1 MPQLSTVKN
10 ALQSTV
16 KKDRLLNAIFA
27 GGKTILVSFARTLY
41 ALWLQVTGLM
51 FVMFTVMAA
60 SALLAQ
66 YHKDHFAD
74 RKRLWVT
81 AASLIVFLWFTLVSF
96 RRANKTMKAKA
107 R

>member
-60 SALLAQ
+60 SALVAQ

>member
-16 KKDRLLNAIFA
+16 RKDRLLNAVVA
-27 GGKTILVSFARTLY
+27 GSKTLLVSLGRTLY
-41 ALWLQVTGLM
+41 ALWLQTTGLV
-51 FVMFTVMAA
+51 FAIFTVMAA
-60 SALLAQ
+60 SALVRQ

-74 RKRLWVT
+74 RQRLWLT
-81 AASLIVFLWFTLVSF
+81 AAFALVCLWFTLVSF
-96 RRANKTMKAKA
+96 RRARKTMKAKA